1 MKITVPAQGASP
13 TVTISALFGRAPYLL
28 TYDTQSESWEAV
40 SNKINLE
47 ATQGA
52 GIQTAQR
59 AADWQTNVL
68 LAVQVGP
75 KAFRVLAA
83 NKIAVYSMPGNVDAQ
98 QAVEQ
103 YLSGKLLPLTEATNE
118 SHVI

>member
-1 MKITVPAQGASP
+1 MKITVPAQGESP
-13 TVTISALFGRAPYLL
+13 TASISALFGRAPYLL
-28 TYDTQSESWEAV
+28 TYDTQNESWKAV

-47 ATQGA
+47 AAQGA

-59 AADWQTNVL
+59 AADLQTEVL

-83 NKIAVYSMPGNVDAQ
+83 NNIAVYSIPVNVDAQ
-98 QAVEQ
+98 DAVDQ
-103 YLSGKLLPLTEATNE
+103 YLAGKLSPLTEATNE
-118 SHVI
+118 GHVI

>member
-1 MKITVPAQGASP
+1 MKITVPAQGEFLTAN
-13 TVTISALFGRAPYLL
+13 ISALFGRAPYLL

-59 AADWQTNVL
+59 AADWQTEVL

-83 NKIAVYSMPGNVDAQ
+83 NNIAVYSMPGNIDAQ
-98 QAVEQ
+98 DAVEQ
-103 YLSGKLLPLTEATNE
+103 YLAGKLFPLTEATNE
-118 SHVI
+118 GHVV